1 MGKSLSFLK
10 KEILFNGHLQSL
22 GAVSLVYLSS
32 VYIYNKVPSIWLLLI
47 TYLLFQSIYFHD
59 RYRDLD
65 DDEETNSIRVKHIR
79 KYAQFIWIII
89 LTFLVGAI
97 LLLLTMFNFG
107 GLVFFVIVFLL
118 GYFYPLYFKGLTKKI
133 YLFKN
138 IYVSGVHAVLVFFP
152 LLATEVPSVNF
163 IFLCLFS
170 IYIFI
175 EAMIVQVLLD
185 VKDVESDKRQG
196 LLTLPVL
203 IGAKKTIVSA
213 AVLSILGFALIVLY
227 LPMLAVFSLIINFLV
242 LYLFVNKKTAGF
254 FLGASKFLLWSI
266 FETL

>member
-1 MGKSLSFLK
+1 MRKLFSFLK
-10 KEILFNGHLQSL
+10 IEILFNGHLQSL

-32 VYIYNKVPSIWLLLI
+32 IYIYNFKPSVWLLLVI
-47 TYLLFQSIYFHD
+47 YLLFQSIYFYD

-79 KYAQFIWIII
+79 KYAQFISTII
-89 LTFLVGAI
+89 LTFLVVAV

-118 GYFYPLYFKGLTKKI
+118 GYFYPLYFKGLTKRI

-138 IYVSGVHAVLVFFP
+138 IYVSGVHAVLVIFP
-152 LLATEVPSVNF
+152 LLATEVASVNF

-185 VKDVESDKRQG
+185 VKDVESDKGQG

-203 IGAKKTIVSA
+203 IGAKKTIMSA

-227 LPMLAVFSLIINFLV
+227 LPVLAILSLMINFLV
-242 LYLFVNKKTAGF
+242 LYLLVNKNMAGF
-254 FLGASKFLLWSI
+254 FLGASKFILWSI
-266 FETL
+266 FQLL